1 MAVNASA
8 KIGAKRKYPN
18 PQVHESTISLPHYD
32 GDVRQLIVRGNGHA
46 KPSFLISNDRTAEAA
61 SLVSDYARRWRIE
74 NGIAEAVKFFS
85 LNALSSPILVKVHFD
100 VVLTA
105 LADTLY
111 TMLARKLRGFEDCN
125 APKLFRHFV
134 EGKAT
139 VRVAGSRVVVTYP
152 RRAHHPILRQVP
164 WSSLP
169 TGLPTYPGASLELRF
184 T

>member
-1 MAVNASA
+1 MPY
-8 KIGAKRKYPN
+8 AKRKYPN
-18 PQVHESTISLPHYD
+18 PEVHESTIKLPHYEAD
-32 GDVRQLIVRGNGHA
+32 LRQLIARGNGHE

-74 NGIAEAVKFFS
+74 NGIAEAVQFFG

-105 LADTLY
+105 MAHTLY
-111 TMLARKLRGFEDCN
+111 TMLARNLRGFEDCH
-125 APKLFRHFV
+125 APKLFRNFI

-139 VRVAGSRVVVTYP
+139 VRVSGSQVMVTYP

-164 WSSLP
+164 WSDLP
-169 TGLPTYPGASLELRF
+169 TQLPAYPGASLNLRF
-184 T
+184 A

>member
-1 MAVNASA
+1 M
-8 KIGAKRKYPN
+8 
-18 PQVHESTISLPHYD
+18 HESTIDLPRYD
-32 GDVRQLIVRGNGHA
+32 GEVRQLIVRGNGHE
-46 KPSFLISNDRTAEAA
+46 KPSFLIRNDRTAEPA
-61 SLVSDYARRWRIE
+61 SHYARRWRIE

-111 TMLARKLRGFEDCN
+111 TMLARKLRGFEDCH

-134 EGKAT
+134 AGKAT

-164 WSSLP
+164 WRSLP
-169 TGLPTYPGASLELRF
+169 TQLPTYPDASLELRF
-184 T
+184 A